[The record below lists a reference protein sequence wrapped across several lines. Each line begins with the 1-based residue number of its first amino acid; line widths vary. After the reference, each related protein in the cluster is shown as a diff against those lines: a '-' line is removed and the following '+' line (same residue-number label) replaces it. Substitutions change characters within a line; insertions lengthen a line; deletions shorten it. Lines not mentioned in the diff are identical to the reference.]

1 MEAWPRAQCVELM
14 ERPISMHLIFHVAI
28 TVWQESQRKGRD
40 GVISSYPIL
49 LDCSPELIDIHDERS
64 RNHII

>member
-1 MEAWPRAQCVELM
+1 
-14 ERPISMHLIFHVAI
+14 MHLIVHVAI
-28 TVWQESQRKGRD
+28 TVWQESQKKGRD